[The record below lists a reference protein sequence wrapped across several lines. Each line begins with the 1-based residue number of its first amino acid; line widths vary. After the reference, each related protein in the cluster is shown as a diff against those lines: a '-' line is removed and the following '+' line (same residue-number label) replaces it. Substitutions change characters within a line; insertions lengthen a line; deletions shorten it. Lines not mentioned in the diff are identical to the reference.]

1 MRSLKYLLTVI
12 SLVSALSAN
21 AQIFDKEWGKQPV
34 VQMRS
39 TSVMAYSGSKLP
51 MAAATGVTMAS
62 GSVPSANAPASYRPG
77 HIRRIG
83 EDEGWG
89 DDGEDTKLPG
99 EPMPVGDVFFPLM
112 CLALAYGAYLIMQ
125 EKERKYIITNLS

>member
-1 MRSLKYLLTVI
+1 MKALRYLLI
-12 SLVSALSAN
+12 IMSLVSVLNVS

-34 VQMRS
+34 VQMHS
-39 TSVMAYSGSKLP
+39 TSVMAYSGSTLP
-51 MAAATGVTMAS
+51 MAAATGVTMVS

-112 CLALAYGAYLIMQ
+112 CLVLAYACF
-125 EKERKYIITNLS
+125 RKYRAEKTIE